1 MTTEQ
6 KEALYGQIWA
16 VYDNITTIEA
26 LVDEIVNDET
36 EKIRVAKIKRV
47 LNSRKSNQ
55 N

>member
-6 KEALYGQIWA
+6 REALYGQIWA

-26 LVDEIVNDET
+26 LVDEIINDET
-36 EKIRVAKIKRV
+36 QKIRVDKIKKV
-47 LNSRKSNQ
+47 LSSRNSNQ